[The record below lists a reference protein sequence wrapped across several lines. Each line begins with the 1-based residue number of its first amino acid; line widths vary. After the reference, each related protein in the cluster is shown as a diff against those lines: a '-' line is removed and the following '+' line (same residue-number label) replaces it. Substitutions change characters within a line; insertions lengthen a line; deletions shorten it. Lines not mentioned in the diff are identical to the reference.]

1 MTLKEITALR
11 KSGRLDDAMKAA
23 EELFDT
29 APDKFSASAVF
40 WCLNDKLKQSSSAED
55 VHAISERMERIYSSY
70 GQGDQYMVNA
80 MTNLSRRVDPLYSE
94 LKVGL
99 EKAKRGEDVSE
110 LYETLV
116 ARFNENTL
124 LDSHYSDFGW
134 LIYYILRSTPLNDA
148 QTRKVA
154 LHQYLKLN
162 LPRPSMLHSLILGEA
177 VKVEDNTPF
186 QFHIRNFMNLW
197 GWENLRNPE
206 DWEQFKTDDG
216 KIVTSLVEKLIKVY
230 SKELKTDGIPSP
242 KEFSDLIDKATAQ
255 FPNNQYMPLYK
266 AYELLSLGKKDE
278 ALDNYKKLILRSP
291 AKSYLWSQLS
301 DLIDDLE
308 LKTALLCK
316 AITVEKDEQ
325 FVGKA
330 RLKLVSVLT
339 ERNLLSLAA
348 CELTKYKEFYTSK
361 GWGLKEDYWQVANL
375 IDNSTVEENSDEM
388 FAEALPKAE
397 QFLYSSLPS
406 ELAVKI
412 TDKVLDD
419 KNRPGRKY
427 TQWTLKTKNGIVR
440 IKNPRKWGLNN
451 KLKNGTLLDIKT
463 NEGKVVWV
471 KESKLEKLD
480 FEWIK
485 TLIGEIK
492 LRTDRNGNPYA
503 IFNGVYIGAKLLD
516 RIAEG
521 QKVVI
526 TALKQNDGRWSA
538 ISLKNIP

>member
-40 WCLNDKLKQSSSAED
+40 WCLNDKLKQSPSAED
-55 VHAISERMERIYSSY
+55 MHAIRERMESIYSGY
-70 GQGDQYMVNA
+70 GQGDQYMLNA

-99 EKAKRGEDVSE
+99 EKAKRGEEVNE
-110 LYETLV
+110 LYENLV
-116 ARFNENTL
+116 ARFNESTL
-124 LDSHYSDFGW
+124 LDSHYRDFGW

-197 GWENLRNPE
+197 GWENIRNPE

-278 ALDNYKKLILRSP
+278 ALDNYKKLILKSP
-291 AKSYLWSQLS
+291 TKSYLWSQLS
-301 DLIDDLE
+301 DLVDDME
-308 LKTALLCK
+308 LQTSLLCK
-316 AITVEKDEQ
+316 AISVEKDEQ
-325 FVGKA
+325 FVGKT
-330 RLKLVSVLT
+330 RLKLVENLL
-339 ERNLLSLAA
+339 ERNLMGLAA
-348 CELTKYKEFYTSK
+348 YELNRYKDFYSSK
-361 GWGLKEDYWQVANL
+361 DWSLKDEYWCLANRF
-375 IDNSTVEENSDEM
+375 NSNIAMENSDN
-388 FAEALPKAE
+388 LYTKLVPTAE
-397 QFLYSSLPS
+397 QFIYNSFPS
-406 ELAVKI
+406 QIAVKVS
-412 TDKVLDD
+412 DKVLDD
-419 KNRPGRKY
+419 KNRSGKRF
-427 TQWTLKTKNGIVR
+427 TQWTLRTPEGLLRV
-440 IKNPRKWGLNN
+440 KNPRNWGLDNR
-451 KLKNGTLLDIKT
+451 LPNGSILEIKVLD
-463 NEGKVVWV
+463 GKIVWIRV
-471 KESKLEKLD
+471 YDRDVLNQD
-480 FEWIK
+480 WIK
-485 TLIGEIK
+485 TQTGVVKLRKDKNGNSFSIINGCYIGKNLIGGIDDGQNVQLIA
-492 LRTDRNGNPYA
+492 LRQ
-503 IFNGVYIGAKLLD
+503 
-516 RIAEG
+516 E
-521 QKVVI
+521 
-526 TALKQNDGRWSA
+526 DGRWSA
-538 ISLKNIP
+538 VSIKKI